1 LDLEPGREPCRGW
14 KHNVI
19 HDVSEERIV
28 SLNTVLALGAG
39 MFSAALAV
47 AAACR
52 KQRSVASWCFSL
64 GMLIFALESLF
75 SAIGNDSLLPQKAA
89 FWETLS
95 LVAKSFLPGVW
106 LIFSLTY
113 SRANYRDFLVRS
125 RWLVIGAFLIPLL
138 SFTEL
143 YSSFFYV
150 VAYDSPAHGWGLRFN
165 EPAKILNVLIL
176 IATVLILANIERTFR
191 AAVGTMRWR
200 IKFLVVGL
208 GVIFGASI
216 YTRSQALL
224 FSDYSPSQL
233 AVETAALLIGCTLI
247 AVAYVRSGLGEIDV
261 YPSRSV
267 LHTSVTVLL
276 TGVYLFVIGVLSQ
289 IIAHFGGAASF
300 QIAAFVVLLGMAI
313 LAVLLLSDRARQS
326 VQLFVSRHFKRP
338 QYDFR
343 QIWARF
349 TRSLSVALDETA
361 LSTTASR
368 LISETFGALSVS
380 IWLFDQQRQRLVR
393 KSSTSDRDQEHGKL
407 NGSILAKGLDSA
419 ELIKQSRPFDLGGAK
434 QKWARDLMERSGGQ
448 FRTGGSPVCVPLIGG
463 ERWLG
468 IIVLAD
474 RVRGLGYSAEEMD
487 LLKCIGDQVAVSL
500 LKLRLTEE
508 IMERKELE
516 AFQTMSAFLIHDLK
530 NAAST
535 LGLMLENLPAH
546 YDNPAFRD
554 DAFRGIGSAAS
565 RINQLISRMNALRHE
580 LRLKPAE
587 LDLNLVVTE
596 TLANLNGALGTKL
609 VTKFDRVPRILADRD
624 QLQSVFTNLVLNA
637 RDAAG
642 ADGRITVE
650 TAQQGEW
657 VALSVSDNGC
667 GMTEQFIKNSLFRP
681 FRSTKKEG
689 LGIGMFQSK
698 TIVEAHHGKIHVE
711 SELGVGTKFRVILP
725 LKCQIA

>member
-1 LDLEPGREPCRGW
+1 
-14 KHNVI
+14 
-19 HDVSEERIV
+19 V
-28 SLNTVLALGAG
+28 SLTTVLALGAG
-39 MFSAALAV
+39 MFSAAVAA

-75 SAIGNDSLLPQKAA
+75 GAIGNDSLVPQKAA

-95 LVAKSFLPGVW
+95 LIVKSFFPGVW

-138 SFTEL
+138 SLAAL
-143 YSSFFYV
+143 YSSFFHV
-150 VAYDSPAHGWGLRFN
+150 VVYDPPAYGWELRFN
-165 EPAKILNVLIL
+165 ETAKILNVLIL
-176 IATVLILANIERTFR
+176 ISTVLILANIERTFR

-200 IKFLVVGL
+200 IKFLVLGL

-233 AVETAALLIGCTLI
+233 AIETAALLIGCMLI

-276 TGVYLFVIGVLSQ
+276 TGVYLFVIGVLAQ
-289 IIAHFGGAASF
+289 VIAHFGGAASF
-300 QIAAFVVLLGMAI
+300 PIAAFVVLLGMAM

-349 TRSLSVALDETA
+349 TRSLSVALDEAA
-361 LSTTASR
+361 LSTIASR
-368 LISETFGALSVS
+368 LISETFDALSVS
-380 IWLFDQQRQRLVR
+380 TWLFDQQRGRLVR
-393 KSSTSDRDQEHGKL
+393 KSSTSDQDHAHGEM
-407 NGSILAKGLDSA
+407 NASIPAQLDSA
-419 ELIKQSRPFDLGGAK
+419 ELIKLSRPFDLRRAK
-434 QKWARDLMERSGGQ
+434 EKWARDLMEKSGGQ
-448 FRTGGSPVCVPLIGG
+448 FRTGGSPVCVPLVGG
-463 ERWLG
+463 EHCLG
-468 IIVLAD
+468 AIVLAD
-474 RVRGLGYSAEEMD
+474 RVRGLGYSPEEMD
-487 LLKCIGDQVAVSL
+487 LLQCIGDQVAVSL
-500 LKLRLTEE
+500 LKLQLTEE
-508 IMERKELE
+508 IMERKERE

-546 YDNPAFRD
+546 FDNPAFRE

-580 LRLKPAE
+580 LCLKPAE
-587 LDLNLVVTE
+587 LDLNLVITE
-596 TLANLNGALGTKL
+596 TLANLNGTLGTKL
-609 VTKFDRVPRILADRD
+609 VTNFDQVPRILADRE

-637 RDAAG
+637 RDAVG
-642 ADGRITVE
+642 ANGRITVE
-650 TAQQGEW
+650 TARQGEW

-698 TIVEAHHGKIHVE
+698 TIVEAHRGKIHVE

-725 LKCQIA
+725 LKYQIA

>member
-1 LDLEPGREPCRGW
+1 
-14 KHNVI
+14 
-19 HDVSEERIV
+19 V

-39 MFSAALAV
+39 MFSAALA
-47 AAACR
+47 AGAACR

-64 GMLIFALESLF
+64 GMLIFALESLL
-75 SAIGNDSLLPQKAA
+75 SAIGNDSPQPQKAA

-95 LVAKSFLPGVW
+95 LIAKSFLPGVW

-138 SFTEL
+138 SLAAL

-150 VAYDSPAHGWGLRFN
+150 VVYEPPAHGWELRFN

-176 IATVLILANIERTFR
+176 ISTVLILANIERTFR

-200 IKFLVVGL
+200 IKFLVLGL
-208 GVIFGASI
+208 GVVFGASI

-224 FSDYSPSQL
+224 FSGYSPSQL

-267 LHTSVTVLL
+267 LRTSVTVLL
-276 TGVYLFVIGVLSQ
+276 TSVYLFVIGVLAQ
-289 IIAHFGGAASF
+289 VIAHFGGASSF
-300 QIAAFVVLLGMAI
+300 PIAAFVVLLGMAT

-349 TRSLSVALDETA
+349 TRSLSVAIDETA
-361 LSTTASR
+361 LGTIASR

-380 IWLFDQQRQRLVR
+380 TWLLDEQRERLVR
-393 KSSTSDRDQEHGKL
+393 KSSTSDREKGPDDV
-407 NGSILAKGLDSA
+407 NGSISAKELDSA
-419 ELIKQSRPFDLGGAK
+419 ELIKLSRPFDLGRAK
-434 QKWARDLMERSGGQ
+434 EKWARDLMAKSAGQFRSGG
-448 FRTGGSPVCVPLIGG
+448 SPICVPLVGG
-463 ERWLG
+463 EHWLG
-468 IIVLAD
+468 AIVLAD
-474 RVRGLGYSAEEMD
+474 RVRGLGYSPEEMD
-487 LLKCIGDQVAVSL
+487 LLKCIGDQVAASL
-500 LKLRLTEE
+500 LNLRLAEE
-508 IMERKELE
+508 IMGRKELE

-546 YDNPAFRD
+546 FDNPAFRE
-554 DAFRGIGSAAS
+554 DAFRGIGSAAD

-596 TLANLNGALGTKL
+596 TLANLNGTLGTKL
-609 VTKFDRVPRILADRD
+609 VTKFDQIPRIVADRE

-637 RDAAG
+637 RDAVG
-642 ADGRITVE
+642 TNGRITVE
-650 TAQQGEW
+650 TAQQGDW

-667 GMTEQFIKNSLFRP
+667 GMTDQFIKNSLFRP
-681 FRSTKKEG
+681 FRSTKKKG

-698 TIVEAHHGKIHVE
+698 TIVEAHQGKIHVE